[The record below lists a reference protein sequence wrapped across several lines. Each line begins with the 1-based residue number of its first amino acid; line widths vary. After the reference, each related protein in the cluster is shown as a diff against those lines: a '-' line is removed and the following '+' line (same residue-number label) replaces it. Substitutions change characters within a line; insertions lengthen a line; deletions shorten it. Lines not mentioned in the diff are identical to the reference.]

1 MQGTRV
7 GYIRFEIIFL
17 ATGKCRARLCGGGG
31 DQRAA
36 FLPRESKKAA
46 R

>member
-1 MQGTRV
+1 MPGRRGV
-7 GYIRFEIIFL
+7 L
-17 ATGKCRARLCGGGG
+17 AELCGGGG

-36 FLPRESKKAA
+36 FLPMESKKAA